1 MRQEL
6 DDALRQLRD
15 ELRRVTVLVR
25 TVAPPTARGRTGES
39 AGSGVVW
46 SEDGLVVTNAHVA
59 RAERALVELHDGR
72 TFPARRVAVDD
83 ARDLSALRVDAS
95 GLEAARPGAADHL
108 RPGDVVAAL
117 GNPLGWVGALGFGV
131 VHGID
136 RFGGAPRW
144 IRADIRLAP
153 GNSGGPLADASGAV
167 VGLNAMVAGGLGLAV
182 PTEAVE
188 RFLAGRGQ
196 RPVLGVSLRP
206 ALARSARGDALALLV
221 TGVRPGSPAARA
233 GLRAGDAVLGVGGD
247 PFATDIDLA
256 VALEGARAGE
266 VIALDVLRAGR
277 RASRDVR
284 LEPAPALAAEVA

>member
-1 MRQEL
+1 MRIEL
-6 DDALRQLRD
+6 DEALRQLRD

-25 TVAPPTARGRTGES
+25 SPAARGRTGES
-39 AGSGVVW
+39 AGSGVIW
-46 SEDGLVVTNAHVA
+46 REDGLVVTNAHVA
-59 RAERALVELHDGR
+59 RGEQALVELSDGR
-72 TFPARRVAVDD
+72 SLPARRVAVDPT
-83 ARDLSALRVDAS
+83 RDLSALRVGAT
-95 GLEAARPGAADHL
+95 GLEAARAGPADRL

-136 RFGGAPRW
+136 RFRGAPRW

-188 RFLAGRGQ
+188 RFLAGRGE
-196 RPVLGVSLRP
+196 RPRLGVSLRP
-206 ALARSARGDALALLV
+206 ALARGARGDALALLV

-233 GLRAGDAVLGVGGD
+233 GLRPGDALLGVEGD
-247 PFATDIDLA
+247 PFVTEIDLA

-266 VIALDVLRAGR
+266 VVALDLVCDGR
-277 RASRDVR
+277 RARREVR
-284 LEPAPALAAEVA
+284 LEPAPAVEAQVA